1 MKKTTDELLLNLK
14 RSNNLEQYF
23 MINEKELIQEGPGDY
38 LYQLLDEK
46 KITATQAA
54 QRSLLSKSQVYN
66 ILNNQTNPSREFVI
80 QLSFGVQTTLEQTQ
94 QMLRLSNN
102 QCLYPRV
109 KRDAVLIFALENR
122 LSLEDTHELLVKR
135 GMRGLIK

>member
-1 MKKTTDELLLNLK
+1 MKKTTDELFLNLK

-23 MINEKELIQEGPGDY
+23 MVNEKELIQEGPGDY
-38 LYQLLDEK
+38 LYHLLDEK

>member
-1 MKKTTDELLLNLK
+1 MKKTTDELFLNLK
-14 RSNNLEQYF
+14 RGNNLEQYF
-23 MINEKELIQEGPGDY
+23 MVNEKELIQEGPGDY

-54 QRSLLSKSQVYN
+54 QRSLLSKSQIYN